1 MITLSLLHPL
11 NKTPIQNWSF
21 EEQDVI
27 RIGRSTDNDVVL
39 YSAVVSRHHLEIHK
53 GVAGWAIQSIGTNG
67 TYLDGKRIKNVTAKD
82 GLVVRL
88 ARSGPNLQITID
100 QPEKSSAA
108 SIKELLARRK
118 QLNYG
123 GPSQPIRTDLDV
135 VKTDIRDR
143 LPPEPSKPKNSEGAG
158 DEHA

>member
-21 EEQDVI
+21 EEQDI
-27 RIGRSTDNDVVL
+27 IKIGRSTDNDVVL

-53 GVAGWAIQSIGTNG
+53 GIAGWAIQSLGTNG
-67 TYLDGKRIKNVTAKD
+67 TYLDGKRIQTVPAED

-118 QLNYG
+118 QQQM
-123 GPSQPIRTDLDV
+123 PSKETPIRTDLDV
-135 VKTDIRDR
+135 VKTDIRDAM
-143 LPPEPSKPKNSEGAG
+143 PPGKTNPNPRDNGLV
-158 DEHA
+158 

>member
-21 EEQDVI
+21 EEQDII

-53 GVAGWAIQSIGTNG
+53 GIAGWAIQSIGTNG
-67 TYLDGKRIKNVTAKD
+67 TYLDGKRIKQVTAED

-88 ARSGPNLQITID
+88 ARSGPNLQISID

-118 QLNYG
+118 QQFG
-123 GPSQPIRTDLDV
+123 QGASKQPVRTDLDV
-135 VKTDIRDR
+135 IKTDIRDR
-143 LPPEPSKPKNSEGAG
+143 TPPDNGKSNA
-158 DEHA
+158 

>member
-11 NKTPIQNWSF
+11 NKTPIQHWTF

-53 GVAGWAIQSIGTNG
+53 GAAGWAIQSLGTNG
-67 TYLDGKRIKNVTAKD
+67 TYLDGKRIQNVVAED

-88 ARSGPNLQITID
+88 ARSGPNLQITIE

-118 QLNYG
+118 QQQFSA
-123 GPSQPIRTDLDV
+123 PDQSVRTDLDV
-135 VKTDIRDR
+135 IKTDIRDPS
-143 LPPEPSKPKNSEGAG
+143 LPNQSNSNPVDNNGLA
-158 DEHA
+158 

>member
-67 TYLDGKRIKNVTAKD
+67 TYLDGKRIKNVTAQD

-118 QLNYG
+118 QLNHG
-123 GPSQPIRTDLDV
+123 APSQPVRTDLDV

-143 LPPEPSKPKNSEGAG
+143 LPPESRNSNSKGAG
-158 DEHA
+158 DKRA

>member
-11 NKTPIQNWSF
+11 NKTPIQNWTF

-53 GVAGWAIQSIGTNG
+53 GAAGWAIQSLGTNG
-67 TYLDGKRIKNVTAKD
+67 TYLDGKRIQHVTAED

-88 ARSGPNLQITID
+88 ARSGPNLQISID

-108 SIKELLARRK
+108 SIKDLLARRK
-118 QLNYG
+118 QQFG
-123 GPSQPIRTDLDV
+123 HSTPDQPIRTDLDV
-135 VKTDIRDR
+135 VKTDIRDKA
-143 LPPEPSKPKNSEGAG
+143 PPANQMNPKSRDNGLG
-158 DEHA
+158 

>member
-39 YSAVVSRHHLEIHK
+39 YSAVVSRHHLEIYK
-53 GVAGWAIQSIGTNG
+53 GAAGWAIQSIGTNG
-67 TYLDGKRIKNVTAKD
+67 TYLDGKRIQTVTAEN

-118 QLNYG
+118 QLSHG
-123 GPSQPIRTDLDV
+123 VPSQPIRTDLDV
-135 VKTDIRDR
+135 VKTDIRDK
-143 LPPEPSKPKNSEGAG
+143 LPSEPGPSRSDDTGNELR
-158 DEHA
+158 

>member
-11 NKTPIQNWSF
+11 HKTPIQHWTF
-21 EEQDVI
+21 EEQEII

-53 GVAGWAIQSIGTNG
+53 GGTGWAIQSLGTNG
-67 TYLDGKRIKNVTAKD
+67 TYLDGKRIQSVTAED

-88 ARSGPNLQITID
+88 ARSGPNLQISID
-100 QPEKSSAA
+100 QPEKSSTD

-118 QLNYG
+118 QFV
-123 GPSQPIRTDLDV
+123 PSRQPDKTDLDV
-135 VKTDIRDR
+135 IKTDIRDK
-143 LPPEPSKPKNSEGAG
+143 LPPNSRQSNSQGNG
-158 DEHA
+158 LT

>member
-67 TYLDGKRIKNVTAKD
+67 TYLDGKRIQNVTAED

-88 ARSGPNLQITID
+88 ARSGPNLQISID

-118 QLNYG
+118 QQQFSS
-123 GPSQPIRTDLDV
+123 PQQPVRTDLDV
-135 VKTDIRDR
+135 IKTDIRDR
-143 LPPEPSKPKNSEGAG
+143 TPPPGNPDAAG
-158 DEHA
+158 DDGIA

>member
-11 NKTPIQNWSF
+11 NKTPIQHWTF

-53 GVAGWAIQSIGTNG
+53 GAAGWAIQSLGTNG
-67 TYLDGKRIKNVTAKD
+67 TYLDGKRIQNVAAED

-88 ARSGPNLQITID
+88 ARSGPNLQITIE

-118 QLNYG
+118 QQQFSA
-123 GPSQPIRTDLDV
+123 PARSVRTDLDV
-135 VKTDIRDR
+135 IKTDIRDK
-143 LPPEPSKPKNSEGAG
+143 PPPNQSNSKPVDNNGLA
-158 DEHA
+158 

>member
-27 RIGRSTDNDVVL
+27 KIGRSTDNDVVL

-53 GVAGWAIQSIGTNG
+53 GVAGWAIQSLGTNG
-67 TYLDGKRIKNVTAKD
+67 TYLDGKRIQTVPAED

-108 SIKELLARRK
+108 SIKDLLARRK
-118 QLNYG
+118 QQQI
-123 GPSQPIRTDLDV
+123 PSAETPISTDLDV
-135 VKTDIRDR
+135 IKTDIRDTT
-143 LPPEPSKPKNSEGAG
+143 PPGKVNPKPRDNGLV
-158 DEHA
+158 

>member
-21 EEQDVI
+21 EEKDVI

-53 GVAGWAIQSIGTNG
+53 EVAGWAIQSIGTNG
-67 TYLDGKRIKNVTAKD
+67 TYLDGKRIQNVTAQD

-118 QLNYG
+118 Q
-123 GPSQPIRTDLDV
+123 QPFSAPQKPVSTDLDV
-135 VKTDIRDR
+135 IKTDIRDR
-143 LPPEPSKPKNSEGAG
+143 SAPSAKPGSADSDGIA
-158 DEHA
+158 

>member
-21 EEQDVI
+21 EEQDII

-67 TYLDGKRIKNVTAKD
+67 TYLDGKRIQNVTAED

-118 QLNYG
+118 QQLNHG
-123 GPSQPIRTDLDV
+123 VPPHPIRTDLDV
-135 VKTDIRDR
+135 VKTDIRDK
-143 LPPEPSKPKNSEGAG
+143 LPPEQSSPNSK
-158 DEHA
+158 D

>member
-67 TYLDGKRIKNVTAKD
+67 TYLDGKRIKNVTAQD

-118 QLNYG
+118 QLSHG
-123 GPSQPIRTDLDV
+123 APPEPIRTDLDV

-143 LPPEPSKPKNSEGAG
+143 LPPKPRNSNSEGAG
-158 DEHA
+158 DKRV

>member
-1 MITLSLLHPL
+1 MITLSLLHPI

-53 GVAGWAIQSIGTNG
+53 EVAGWAIQSLGTNG
-67 TYLDGKRIKNVTAKD
+67 TYLEGKRIQNVTAED

-88 ARSGPNLQITID
+88 ARSGPNLQMTID

-108 SIKELLARRK
+108 SIRELLARRK
-118 QLNYG
+118 HQQF
-123 GPSQPIRTDLDV
+123 SSESPIRTDLDV
-135 VKTDIRDR
+135 IKTDIRDKSSPDR
-143 LPPEPSKPKNSEGAG
+143 PGSNPTDNGLV
-158 DEHA
+158 

>member
-53 GVAGWAIQSIGTNG
+53 GVAGWALQSIGTNG
-67 TYLDGKRIKNVTAKD
+67 TYLDGKRIKHVTAED

-88 ARSGPNLQITID
+88 ARSGPNLQISID

-118 QLNYG
+118 QQQFSV
-123 GPSQPIRTDLDV
+123 PRQPVRTDLDV
-135 VKTDIRDR
+135 VQTDIRDR
-143 LPPEPSKPKNSEGAG
+143 TPLPENGSSNKAG
-158 DEHA
+158 GDGIA

>member
-11 NKTPIQNWSF
+11 NKTPIQNWTF

-53 GVAGWAIQSIGTNG
+53 GVAGWAIQSLGTNG
-67 TYLDGKRIKNVTAKD
+67 TYLDGKRIQSVTAKD

-100 QPEKSSAA
+100 QPEKSSTA

-118 QLNYG
+118 QQQFP
-123 GPSQPIRTDLDV
+123 PSDQPVKTDLDV
-135 VKTDIRDR
+135 IKTDIRDVTSSHKSNPGVR
-143 LPPEPSKPKNSEGAG
+143 DNGFV
-158 DEHA
+158 